1 MFHHFPRFLLRLRT
15 SEQDFA
21 MRTVYYMYKCSK
33 QYINHLESTD
43 WNSASWKEMIARE
56 ILNGQSLIPKDS
68 CPQAISSIVLLG
80 HKKSWQK
87 TYKNTSAKG
96 IALWGAQ
103 QHFKGLAWTGVPLGL
118 EKKRVPVI
126 CDFKGIDMLKHFKV
140 IHVACQ
146 LFSLA
151 CSFCTQILRIHY
163 HSSLHRSLHA
173 FITVSVMMYHT
184 IFPFESYCFVSGQD
198 NTTLEPARKYENY
211 HPWA

>member
-1 MFHHFPRFLLRLRT
+1 
-15 SEQDFA
+15 
-21 MRTVYYMYKCSK
+21 
-33 QYINHLESTD
+33 
-43 WNSASWKEMIARE
+43 MIARE

-68 CPQAISSIVLLG
+68 CPQAISSTVLLG
-80 HKKSWQK
+80 HMKSQNKKIMTKNIQK
-87 TYKNTSAKG
+87 HLCERHSPLRSPTTLQGPGMNR
-96 IALWGAQ
+96 GA
-103 QHFKGLAWTGVPLGL
+103 TG
-118 EKKRVPVI
+118 VPVI
-126 CDFKGIDMLKHFKV
+126 CDFIGIYMSNHFKV

-173 FITVSVMMYHT
+173 FITVSVRIYHM